1 MSFVVSFVELRDSS
15 PPSKKTEKKKTIGM
29 NMNSKHKPARDT
41 AVDILREW
49 KTESILPAE
58 RLSRDM
64 PDHRLAGE
72 LVYGVARWRG
82 TLDWMIDQLVPR
94 PPAAALRPVLWI
106 GLYQLFMMDNTAPYA
121 IVNETVETARRK
133 GGEKAAR
140 FINAVLRNAL
150 RKKQQ
155 ITDQWQAAP
164 PAIRYSHPEEL
175 VKRWQQQF
183 GPDKTQLLLEW
194 NNRRPQV
201 AVLPHQESVAA
212 FISRLA
218 AEDIQAAPHP
228 ARPTQWVL
236 LEGAF
241 ALTEIPGFE
250 EGLFSIQDPATL
262 GAVELLDPQPGDKV
276 LDACAAP
283 GGKTLLT
290 AEKVGAHGSV
300 LAADISAKRLKR
312 VQENAQRRNIT
323 NIRTLAADAT
333 GRKDRLL
340 EAEAP
345 FDRILLDVP
354 CMNTGVL
361 RRKPDARWRFTKDR
375 LKVCTTLQHAILDYT
390 AALLKNGGTLVY
402 STCSLEPEENEQ
414 LISAWLKKNPEF
426 SLNAAQHSFPPET
439 ASDGAF
445 AARIT
450 RQQF

>member
-1 MSFVVSFVELRDSS
+1 
-15 PPSKKTEKKKTIGM
+15 M
-29 NMNSKHKPARDT
+29 NMNNKHKPARDT

-49 KTESILPAE
+49 KADSILPVE

-82 TLDWMIDQLVPR
+82 TLDWMIDRLVPR

-106 GLYQLFMMDNTAPYA
+106 GLYQLFMMDQTASYA

-150 RKKQQ
+150 RKQQQ
-155 ITDQWQAAP
+155 ITKQWQEAS

-175 VKRWQQQF
+175 VKRWQKQF
-183 GPDKTQLLLEW
+183 GPDKTALLLEW

-201 AVLPHQESVAA
+201 AVLPHKDSVEEFIARLSAA
-212 FISRLA
+212 G
-218 AEDIQAAPHP
+218 IQSTPHP
-228 ARPTQWVL
+228 ARPEQWIL

-241 ALTEIPGFE
+241 SLTEIPGFE
-250 EGLFSIQDPATL
+250 EGHFSVQDPATY

-283 GGKTLLT
+283 GGKALLT
-290 AEKVGAHGSV
+290 AEKISDGGSV
-300 LAADISAKRLKR
+300 LACDISAKRLKR
-312 VQENAQRRNIT
+312 VQENAQRRNIG
-323 NIRTLAADAT
+323 NLRIIAADAT
-333 GRKDRLL
+333 GRKDRRL
-340 EAEAP
+340 ETEAP

-361 RRKPDARWRFTKDR
+361 RRKPDARWRFNKER
-375 LKVCTTLQHAILDYT
+375 LETCTALQNAILDYT
-390 AALLKNGGTLVY
+390 ATLLKAGGTLVY

-414 LISAWLKKNPEF
+414 LLNKWLKNNPDF
-426 SLNAAQHSFPPET
+426 RMNAMKHSFPPET
-439 ASDGAF
+439 ACDGAF
-445 AARIT
+445 AARII
-450 RQQF
+450 RA